1 MNRTVEII
9 GGGPAG
15 LYFARL
21 IKRAEPTSQV
31 IVHERLDDDQR
42 TFGFGVGLTESTM
55 RNLAAADA
63 ETAERVRQA
72 SYAGHDLELR
82 CDRGAVTLHGA
93 RNLAIGRGILLDI
106 LADAARDVGVEYRTG
121 SKMDAAH
128 SEADVIVAA
137 DGVRSPTRA
146 KLSSEL
152 GVSAEL
158 GAGRFVWCGADFA
171 VDSAFFSS
179 VSAPEG
185 LFVAHAYPYAKD
197 RSTFL
202 IEVDQQTWQTAGL
215 AAFDQATPLG
225 ETDTQSVALLERVF
239 TAELGG
245 RSLLTNRTRWD
256 RFTTLALDRWSTGN
270 TVLLGDA
277 AHTAHYTLGS
287 GTKLALEDAIALASA
302 LSGEGSVEAA
312 FSAYEVARR
321 PGVERFKTLAGRSQ
335 RWWESYRARAHW
347 EPESLALSYMTRS
360 GNLGIADYA
369 KEQPEAVRH
378 ALSWLGRPVPSD
390 AEQLAEWTLSQ
401 PLSHPQVTLP
411 QREVTWA
418 ALASSAIENVEWSH
432 ADPWGEQAD
441 LTVSRIAA
449 RSDAAVVVDG
459 DGSPNHIGAR
469 LDLAERLRI
478 ETDRAVGLV
487 LPATA
492 RETAASAIGAGRAD
506 FIVRDETD

>member
-158 GAGRFVWCGADFA
+158 GAGRFVWCGAAFA

-185 LFVAHAYPYAKD
+185 LCV
-197 RSTFL
+197 
-202 IEVDQQTWQTAGL
+202 
-215 AAFDQATPLG
+215 
-225 ETDTQSVALLERVF
+225 
-239 TAELGG
+239 
-245 RSLLTNRTRWD
+245 
-256 RFTTLALDRWSTGN
+256 
-270 TVLLGDA
+270 
-277 AHTAHYTLGS
+277 
-287 GTKLALEDAIALASA
+287 
-302 LSGEGSVEAA
+302 
-312 FSAYEVARR
+312 
-321 PGVERFKTLAGRSQ
+321 
-335 RWWESYRARAHW
+335 
-347 EPESLALSYMTRS
+347 
-360 GNLGIADYA
+360 
-369 KEQPEAVRH
+369 
-378 ALSWLGRPVPSD
+378 
-390 AEQLAEWTLSQ
+390 
-401 PLSHPQVTLP
+401 
-411 QREVTWA
+411 
-418 ALASSAIENVEWSH
+418 SH
-432 ADPWGEQAD
+432 A
-441 LTVSRIAA
+441 
-449 RSDAAVVVDG
+449 
-459 DGSPNHIGAR
+459 
-469 LDLAERLRI
+469 
-478 ETDRAVGLV
+478 
-487 LPATA
+487 
-492 RETAASAIGAGRAD
+492 
-506 FIVRDETD
+506 